1 MSDAVNKPDHYA
13 RWAIEPITFIMK
25 NDMEYWRGNV
35 IKYASRAGYKA
46 KEGLSQEE
54 AEIEDLRKAIR
65 YCEMRINQI
74 LGKEEL

>member
-46 KEGLSQEE
+46 KEGLAQEE

-65 YCEMRINQI
+65 YCEFRINQI
-74 LGKEEL
+74 LGKDEL